1 MELLI
6 LVPDVN
12 ASRNNYVGKIGRC
25 GYVGVCGWRGCG
37 CVCVCREG
45 YEWLAMCNGVCTN
58 SLGSPQIKNMRI
70 KAVRRA
76 MIVLICFLFLPS
88 STNTLFSG

>member
-25 GYVGVCGWRGCG
+25 GYVGVCGWRGAG
-37 CVCVCREG
+37 VCVCVGRG
-45 YEWLAMCNGVCTN
+45 M
-58 SLGSPQIKNMRI
+58 
-70 KAVRRA
+70 
-76 MIVLICFLFLPS
+76 
-88 STNTLFSG
+88 SGWPCVMECVPTHWVVHK